1 MARQTLRDKNYKII
15 GHIDTD
21 STGKQTLRDSTYKI
35 KRYFDPKTNT
45 TRDSTFKLVGKGNLL
60 ASLL

>member
-1 MARQTLRDKNYKII
+1 MARQTLRDKNYKVI

-21 STGKQTLRDSTYKI
+21 PSGKQTLRDSAFKI
-35 KRYFDPKTNT
+35 KGYFDPKTNT
-45 TRDSTFKLVGKGNLL
+45 TRDSAFKLVGKGNLL